1 VIFEVIFCTC
11 PFVFKTPSDAA
22 RFGAAAAAALAFP
35 ASATDAAPMPL
46 TDLCARVAASD
57 EGPPSYPSD
66 SSGAAAG
73 AHLPSRLLPV
83 DWSLRWIDR
92 HVQAS
97 CALT

>member
-1 VIFEVIFCTC
+1 
-11 PFVFKTPSDAA
+11 
-22 RFGAAAAAALAFP
+22 
-35 ASATDAAPMPL
+35 MPL